1 MKKVVLMLALIG
13 FTISSVKCQI
23 FKPVKW
29 TFASKKINSNE
40 AVIFVKATMDAGWH
54 IYGLN
59 VPQGGPEATKF
70 VFTKSK
76 DFNLIGKVL
85 EPKPKSKYE
94 DVFKVNVPFH
104 DKEVI
109 FQQKI
114 KLNSSTPTRISG
126 KVSFMSCDKTQCL
139 PEDDYDFALVIKE

>member
-1 MKKVVLMLALIG
+1 MRKVVLIFALIG

-23 FKPVKW
+23 VKPVKW
-29 TFASKKINSNE
+29 TVASKKMNSKE
-40 AVIFVKATMDAGWH
+40 AVIFVKATINDGWH

-59 VPQGGPEATKF
+59 VPIGGPDATKF
-70 VFTKSK
+70 VFGKSK
-76 DFNLIGKVL
+76 DFDLVGKVL

-94 DVFKVNVPFH
+94 EVFKVTVPYH
-104 DKEVI
+104 NKEVI

-114 KLNSSTPTRISG
+114 KLNSSTPVRVSG

-139 PEDDYDFALVIKE
+139 PETDYSFAVVIKN